1 MIRRVFFFF
10 FFFFLL
16 FQIRYFQKYEED
28 RVSAEP
34 SFAFHY
40 CKIKSVK
47 REGKK
52 SGRVSSRCIMQISH
66 TWYFRT
72 VYDPQFEVIT
82 SGHIHLS
89 HVSVSPVKPN
99 RYLALIKY
107 LFPFCRSTR
116 FLRLVPFSIIATHN
130 EFLHLELS
138 YRPRSEILA
147 YLYDCA
153 R

>member
-1 MIRRVFFFF
+1 MILWFVGYFSFFFF
-10 FFFFLL
+10 SFISD
-16 FQIRYFQKYEED
+16 QIFSEIWGEQ
-28 RVSAEP
+28 SFAEP

-66 TWYFRT
+66 MWYFRT

-138 YRPRSEILA
+138 ISSA
-147 YLYDCA
+147 
-153 R
+153 